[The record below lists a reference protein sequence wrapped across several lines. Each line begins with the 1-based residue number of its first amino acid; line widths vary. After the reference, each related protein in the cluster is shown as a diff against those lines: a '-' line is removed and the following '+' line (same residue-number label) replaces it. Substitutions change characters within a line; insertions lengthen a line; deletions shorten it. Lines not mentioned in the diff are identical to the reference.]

1 MQNDHIDPADLI
13 NENNPNLWD
22 FEILDCVSFMN
33 CNRIHPLKQKEIQKL
48 VNSCAEDNGLDA
60 LIIFG
65 SSVEFRCNSKSDIDM
80 VVIRNDG
87 CKKVPNV
94 FFEIN
99 SDVDILFD
107 IGERLKKILW
117 EHGVLVY
124 RRG

>member
-1 MQNDHIDPADLI
+1 MLELNY
-13 NENNPNLWD
+13 
-22 FEILDCVSFMN
+22 
-33 CNRIHPLKQKEIQKL
+33 
-48 VNSCAEDNGLDA
+48 
-60 LIIFG
+60 

-87 CKKVPNV
+87 YKKVPND

>member
-1 MQNDHIDPADLI
+1 
-13 NENNPNLWD
+13 
-22 FEILDCVSFMN
+22 
-33 CNRIHPLKQKEIQKL
+33 
-48 VNSCAEDNGLDA
+48 
-60 LIIFG
+60 
-65 SSVEFRCNSKSDIDM
+65 M

-87 CKKVPNV
+87 YKKVPND

>member
-1 MQNDHIDPADLI
+1 
-13 NENNPNLWD
+13 
-22 FEILDCVSFMN
+22 MN

-87 CKKVPNV
+87 YKKVPND

-124 RRG
+124 RRGVIFDISEWHDIILYQQKKH

>member
-1 MQNDHIDPADLI
+1 MRNNHIDPADLI

-22 FEILDCVSFMN
+22 FEILDGVSFMN
-33 CNRIHPLKQKEIQKL
+33 CNRINPLKQKEIQNL

-87 CKKVPNV
+87 YKKVPND